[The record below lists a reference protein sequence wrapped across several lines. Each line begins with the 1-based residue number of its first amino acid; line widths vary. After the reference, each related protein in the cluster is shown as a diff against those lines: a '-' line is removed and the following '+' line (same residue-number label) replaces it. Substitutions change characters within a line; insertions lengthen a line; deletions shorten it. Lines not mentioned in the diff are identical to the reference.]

1 MLMTST
7 LNQRGLQAFAWI
19 SPHDASALLATAD
32 TLQRAALAGTTQPL
46 LRGKNVGMLS
56 EIDDDDTALFRSA
69 AAELGARV
77 AHVRPSLSELSRLH
91 DVQHTARVLGRLYDA
106 VECQGMAT
114 ALVQQLGQ
122 DAGVPVYDGLATLQ
136 HPTARLAELLGG
148 DAGLVVKRRFVVQAV
163 LLSAL
168 A

>member
-1 MLMTST
+1 MPMPPT
-7 LNQRGLQAFAWI
+7 LKQRGLHVFAWI
-19 SPHDASALLATAD
+19 SPHDASALLATAGA
-32 TLQRAALAGTTQPL
+32 LQCAALAGTTQQL
-46 LRGKNVGMLS
+46 LRGKNVGLLS
-56 EIDDDDTALFRSA
+56 EIDDDDAALFRSA
-69 AAELGARV
+69 AVELGARV
-77 AHVRPSLSELSRLH
+77 AHIRPSLSELSRFH

-114 ALVQQLGQ
+114 ALVQQMRQ

-148 DAGLVVKRRFVVQAV
+148 DAGPAVKRRFVVQAV
-163 LLSAL
+163 LLSTL